1 MVYYDGEYH
10 LYFQHHALGLGPGP
24 KSWGHAV
31 STDMVHW
38 KQLPHAILPYSNG
51 AIWSG
56 TAIVD
61 RNNSLGKQVGDT
73 KTIVAYYT
81 KTQPKPKHFIQSAAY
96 STDRGR
102 TFTLIRKG
110 EAVVPNQGFSH
121 GERDPKA
128 FWHEES
134 RKWIMVLILGGKER
148 VVRFFSSDNMVDWEK
163 AGDIRRPWAAEC
175 IDIFRLPVDGDR
187 GNMKWVIAD
196 ASYDYEVGE
205 FDGKVFTSTQDTQQG
220 DFGARCFYAA
230 QVFNNGPGG
239 RVVQI
244 GWMKDKRPD
253 NVFLANDMPF
263 NQQMSFPTELT
274 LRTTPQGIRLF
285 RWPVREI
292 EGLYVRSH
300 SFRNLAVE
308 SANQALAGIKPEL
321 VDMSV
326 GFEPGANQLVTLSV
340 RGLEVVY
347 GKIKSY
353 RTRKGERKEV
363 KSFAFGDC
371 MVPAPIIDGKVKLRV
386 LVDRTSIE
394 MFVNDGA
401 TVGTSYAAPAAA
413 NRDIRVRADGAV
425 RINLLEVN
433 DLRSAWQQVE

>member
-1 MVYYDGEYH
+1 
-10 LYFQHHALGLGPGP
+10 
-24 KSWGHAV
+24 
-31 STDMVHW
+31 
-38 KQLPHAILPYSNG
+38 
-51 AIWSG
+51 
-56 TAIVD
+56 
-61 RNNSLGKQVGDT
+61 
-73 KTIVAYYT
+73 
-81 KTQPKPKHFIQSAAY
+81 
-96 STDRGR
+96 
-102 TFTLIRKG
+102 
-110 EAVVPNQGFSH
+110 
-121 GERDPKA
+121 
-128 FWHEES
+128 
-134 RKWIMVLILGGKER
+134 MVLILGGKER
-148 VVRFFSSDNMVDWEK
+148 VIRFFSSDNMVDWEK

-205 FDGKVFTSTQDTQQG
+205 FDGKVFSSTQDTQQG

-244 GWMKDKRPD
+244 GWMNDKRPD

-274 LRTTPQGIRLF
+274 LRTTPQGVRLF

-292 EGLYVRSH
+292 EGLYARSH
-300 SFRNLAVE
+300 SFRDLTVE
-308 SANQALAGIKPEL
+308 SANRALAGISPEL
-321 VDMSV
+321 VDMSLE
-326 GFEPGANQLVTLSV
+326 FEPGADRTVTLSV

-347 GKIKSY
+347 GRIKSY

-371 MVPAPIIDGKVKLRV
+371 MVPAPVIDGKVKLRV

-401 TVGTSYAAPAAA
+401 TVGTSYAVPAAA
-413 NRDIRVRADGAV
+413 NRDIRIRADGAV
-425 RINLLEVN
+425 RIGSIEVN
-433 DLRSAWQQVE
+433 ELRSAWQQAE